1 MTMKKEEFVFQVF
14 ESISDDYD
22 AANNRISLGLH
33 MHWKRRAVKRLLRTV
48 PQGGRVLDL
57 CCGTGDMTELML
69 SNRPDIKVVGLD
81 FSPAMLAQAEK
92 RLGALKGLEL
102 VLGDAMALPF
112 DSDSF
117 DGAVISFAL
126 RNTADYRKV
135 LEEMARVTRTGAPV
149 CCIDSF
155 VPESALVRPF
165 YQIYFSLLMPLLGG
179 GRKKRKEYRWLCRST
194 KEYIRP
200 EALRQLMAECGL
212 SDAEKEQFM
221 FGSCVSLCTYKE
233 GMPR

>member
-1 MTMKKEEFVFQVF
+1 MKKEEFVFQVF
-14 ESISDDYD
+14 ESISDEYD
-22 AANNRISLGLH
+22 AANNRISLGRH
-33 MHWKRRAVKRLLRTV
+33 RHWKRTAANRLLAGV

-69 SNRPDIKVVGLD
+69 SSRPDVHVTGLD
-81 FSPAMLAQAEK
+81 FSPAMLAQAKK
-92 RLGALKGLEL
+92 RLGARPGLEL

-112 DSDSF
+112 DSGSF
-117 DGAVISFAL
+117 DGAIISFAL

-135 LEEMARVTRTGAPV
+135 LEEMARVTRMGGPV

-155 VPESALVRPF
+155 VPESAIVRPF

-179 GRKKRKEYRWLCRST
+179 GRKKRKEYCWLCQST

-200 EALRQLMAECGL
+200 EALRLLMAECAL
-212 SDAEKEQFM
+212 LDAETDRFM

-233 GMPR
+233 GKYR

>member
-1 MTMKKEEFVFQVF
+1 MKKEEFVFQVF

-33 MHWKRRAVKRLLRTV
+33 MHWKRSAVERLLRGV

-69 SNRPDIKVVGLD
+69 SLRPDIRVVGLD

-92 RLGALKGLEL
+92 RLGALRGFEL
-102 VLGDAMALPF
+102 VLGNAMALPF
-112 DSDSF
+112 NTESF

-126 RNTADYRKV
+126 RNTADYGKV

-155 VPESALVRPF
+155 VPECAFVRPF
-165 YQIYFSLLMPLLGG
+165 YQIYFSLMMPLLGG
-179 GRKKRKEYRWLCRST
+179 GRKKRTEYRWLCRST
-194 KEYIRP
+194 REYVSP
-200 EALRQLMAECGL
+200 EELRQLMAEYGL
-212 SDAEKEQFM
+212 TDAERQRFM

-233 GMPR
+233 GKPR